1 MHTPPHPHSHLSRV
15 YLPDSNLTSRGS
27 WAGGHGTLEVGRKQ
41 TIRPL
46 KQVPRLKSRGNY
58 GGCGRVEGVEGCE
71 GEGEVSY
78 KGFA

>member
-41 TIRPL
+41 TIRP
-46 KQVPRLKSRGNY
+46 PSSRY
-58 GGCGRVEGVEGCE
+58 LASSLEVTMGGVGGWREWRGVRARVR
-71 GEGEVSY
+71 
-78 KGFA
+78 